1 MRWPPWSTHRSALLG
16 MVGLVV
22 LADAVARRRSVRR
35 TSDTGLLVVQIDGL
49 GLPALRLAI
58 DGGHAPYLGGL
69 LSRGE
74 MVLAPW
80 FPLVPPT
87 TPASQAGIMHGHNDE
102 IPGFRWYE
110 KRDHRLLVANH
121 AQDAAEMARRQS
133 DGHGLLAP
141 DGASIGNLMTGDA
154 RRTYLTMATVAE
166 EPRAPGTIIRLR
178 TFLLSPLNGLRI
190 VGGMLGEF
198 LTELYQGRSQ
208 ALRHVRPRMHRGFD
222 SATERAFLN
231 GAVRILST
239 ELVIAEMRMGTS
251 VIYVDFTGYDS
262 IAHHSGPDRPESLHA
277 VRGID
282 RELERIAE
290 AIPRAR
296 RPYRLVILSDHG
308 QSLGRPFVAEY
319 GQSLE
324 QFVVG
329 AMGEGNSVQS
339 SKETEHSQSVG
350 IIGRELTT
358 LFGFGP
364 IIDAISA
371 ASQRI
376 GRRSQVALDKPD
388 LVVCASGNLAHL
400 YFPIEDGRLTLE
412 DIERRYP
419 GVLARVIEHP
429 AVGCVLVRSSAE
441 GALAISRAGRLRLDR
456 DELEGED
463 PLAPYGPLAA
473 PSLRRLDGFSNVGD
487 IVLLSTVNPSTAE
500 VISFEDLVG
509 CHGGLGGAQSNPFIL
524 YPADWSP
531 PRESLVGAPV
541 VHVQLR
547 RWISELQP

>member
-1 MRWPPWSTHRSALLG
+1 
-16 MVGLVV
+16 
-22 LADAVARRRSVRR
+22 
-35 TSDTGLLVVQIDGL
+35 
-49 GLPALRLAI
+49 
-58 DGGHAPYLGGL
+58 
-69 LSRGE
+69 
-74 MVLAPW
+74 
-80 FPLVPPT
+80 
-87 TPASQAGIMHGHNDE
+87 
-102 IPGFRWYE
+102 
-110 KRDHRLLVANH
+110 
-121 AQDAAEMARRQS
+121 
-133 DGHGLLAP
+133 
-141 DGASIGNLMTGDA
+141 
-154 RRTYLTMATVAE
+154 
-166 EPRAPGTIIRLR
+166 
-178 TFLLSPLNGLRI
+178 
-190 VGGMLGEF
+190 
-198 LTELYQGRSQ
+198 
-208 ALRHVRPRMHRGFD
+208 
-222 SATERAFLN
+222 
-231 GAVRILST
+231 
-239 ELVIAEMRMGTS
+239 
-251 VIYVDFTGYDS
+251 
-262 IAHHSGPDRPESLHA
+262 
-277 VRGID
+277 
-282 RELERIAE
+282 
-290 AIPRAR
+290 
-296 RPYRLVILSDHG
+296 LVILSDHG

-339 SKETEHSQSVG
+339 SKETEHSQSAG

-364 IIDAISA
+364 IIEAIGA
-371 ASQRI
+371 ASKTI
-376 GRRSQVALDKPD
+376 GRRSQVSLDKPD
-388 LVVCASGNLAHL
+388 LVVCASGNLAQL
-400 YFPIEDGRLTLE
+400 YFPIEDGRLALE

-509 CHGGLGGAQSNPFIL
+509 CHGGLGGAQSDPFIL
-524 YPADWSP
+524 YPVDWSP
-531 PRESLVGAPV
+531 LQESLVGAPM

>member
-1 MRWPPWSTHRSALLG
+1 MRWPPWSTHRNALLG
-16 MVGLVV
+16 TVGLVV

-58 DGGHAPYLGGL
+58 DGGHAPYLGAL

-110 KRDHRLLVANH
+110 KKDHRLLVANH
-121 AQDAAEMARRQS
+121 AGDAAEMARRQS

-198 LTELYQGRSQ
+198 VTELYQGRSQ
-208 ALRHVRPRMHRGFD
+208 ALRHVRPRMHRGLD

-282 RELERIAE
+282 REVERIAE

-339 SKETEHSQSVG
+339 SKETEHNQSAG

-364 IIDAISA
+364 IIEAISA
-371 ASQRI
+371 ASKRI

-509 CHGGLGGAQSNPFIL
+509 CHGGLGGAQSDPFIL
-524 YPADWSP
+524 YPVDWSP
-531 PRESLVGAPV
+531 LQESLVGAPM
-541 VHVQLR
+541 VHLQLR

>member
-1 MRWPPWSTHRSALLG
+1 MRWPPWSTHRNALLG
-16 MVGLVV
+16 TVGLVV

-35 TSDTGLLVVQIDGL
+35 TSNPGLLVVQIDGL

-58 DGGHAPYLGGL
+58 DGGHAPYLGAL
-69 LSRGE
+69 LSQGE

-110 KRDHRLLVANH
+110 KKDHRLLVANH
-121 AQDAAEMARRQS
+121 AGDAAEMARRQS

-198 LTELYQGRSQ
+198 VTELYQGRSQ
-208 ALRHVRPRMHRGFD
+208 ALRHVRPRMHRGLD

-282 RELERIAE
+282 REVERIAE

-324 QFVVG
+324 QFVLG

-339 SKETEHSQSVG
+339 SKETEHSQSAG

-364 IIDAISA
+364 IIEAISA
-371 ASQRI
+371 ASKTI
-376 GRRSQVALDKPD
+376 GRRSQVSLDKPD
-388 LVVCASGNLAHL
+388 LVVCASGNLAQL

-441 GALAISRAGRLRLDR
+441 GALAISQAGRLRLDR

-509 CHGGLGGAQSNPFIL
+509 CHGGLGGAQSDPFIL

-531 PRESLVGAPV
+531 PQESLVGAPV

-547 RWISELQP
+547 RWISELLP

>member
-1 MRWPPWSTHRSALLG
+1 MRWPPWSTHRNALLG
-16 MVGLVV
+16 TVGLVV

-35 TSDTGLLVVQIDGL
+35 TSNPGLLVVQIDGL

-58 DGGHAPYLGGL
+58 DGGHAPYLGAL
-69 LSRGE
+69 LSQGE

-110 KRDHRLLVANH
+110 KKDRRLLVANH
-121 AQDAAEMARRQS
+121 AGDAAEMARRQS

-198 LTELYQGRSQ
+198 FTELYQGRSQ
-208 ALRHVRPRMHRGFD
+208 ALRHVRPRMHRGLD

-282 RELERIAE
+282 REVERIAE

-339 SKETEHSQSVG
+339 SKETEHNQSAG

-358 LFGFGP
+358 LFRFGP
-364 IIDAISA
+364 IIEAIGA
-371 ASQRI
+371 ASKRI

-412 DIERRYP
+412 DIERCYP

-429 AVGCVLVRSSAE
+429 AAGCVLVRSSAE

-509 CHGGLGGAQSNPFIL
+509 CHGGLGGAQSDPFIL

-531 PRESLVGAPV
+531 PQESLVGAPV
-541 VHVQLR
+541 VHGQLR
-547 RWISELQP
+547 RWISELLP